1 MECYFSMKMP
11 TNLSWDQNLAK
22 KKEFKTKKL
31 KRSLIWKVN
40 ILFSLHIFI
49 NLFVLREYFFLGRI
63 PWDRKHASLSKEDQ
77 ALKPNPSYRSYL
89 SEVMSKIWTSGLLRR
104 VSHLFRILFQWIY
117 QWRSCWVNWF
127 GKETIEELLEREYH
141 SNNAHVEV
149 KVPQLDP
156 LLFVYPILSS

>member
-1 MECYFSMKMP
+1 MP

-22 KKEFKTKKL
+22 KKGFKTKKL

-40 ILFSLHIFI
+40 ILFSLRILI